1 MIKLFE
7 QFNNEQ
13 FNNEQ
18 EIRDICR
25 KYDIK
30 RYNINQDGTIDIEG
44 GLVISDNYITEIP
57 IKINKVDGLIYL
69 SYCENLTTLKNIPEF
84 VGGSFELRDN
94 PNLKRIDYFPTEIKA
109 HINISYNNLTELN
122 NIQLEVYENFNCKS
136 NNITT
141 LKGFPMIVNGT
152 LYLDNNPISIIDS
165 SIEVRN
171 IISLKGTNFD
181 DRIKLLP
188 QDRLRC
194 LFEHGVDY
202 DIFDKN
208 GTFHYNRLERMFKD
222 FNI

>member
-13 FNNEQ
+13 
-18 EIRDICR
+18 EIHDICR

-57 IKINKVDGLIYL
+57 IKINKVDGFIYL
-69 SYCENLTTLKNIPEF
+69 SYCENLTTLKNIPEY
-84 VGGSFELRDN
+84 VGGRLELRDN
-94 PNLKRIDYFPTEIKA
+94 LNLKRIDYFPTEIKG
-109 HINISYNNLTELN
+109 HINISSNNLTELN
-122 NIQLEVYENFNCKS
+122 NIQGEVYESFNCKS

-141 LKGFPMIVNGT
+141 LKGFPLIINGF

-165 SIEVRN
+165 SIEVRGGK
-171 IISLKGTNFD
+171 ISIDGTNFD
-181 DRIKLLP
+181 DRIKKLP

>member
-1 MIKLFE
+1 M
-7 QFNNEQ
+7 
-13 FNNEQ
+13 
-18 EIRDICR
+18 
-25 KYDIK
+25 
-30 RYNINQDGTIDIEG
+30 TS
-44 GLVISDNYITEIP
+44 GLILDDHITEIP
-57 IKINKVDGLIYL
+57 IKINKVDGFIYL

-94 PNLKRIDYFPTEIKA
+94 PNLKRIDYFPTEIKG

-122 NIQLEVYENFNCKS
+122 NIQGEVYGGFNCIS

-141 LKGFPMIVNGT
+141 LKGFPFIINGY

-165 SIEVRN
+165 SIEVKN
-171 IISLKGTNFD
+171 IIRIIGT
-181 DRIKLLP
+181 KLPEEVKKLP
-188 QDRLRC
+188 QDKLRI